1 MLDFTDIPG
10 DSFHVGPA
18 VGIGS
23 NLDLSRINVSGART
37 PWYRCFWQCEIL
49 ASKNMEAI

>member
-23 NLDLSRINVSGART
+23 NLDLSRINS
-37 PWYRCFWQCEIL
+37 
-49 ASKNMEAI
+49 AIMPHHINKHDGLNPSTDNTT